1 MNRRD
6 ALRFLTTV
14 PFAGIA
20 FGQTA
25 PLIQVTKLTDT
36 IFMLSGDG
44 GNVGVVSG
52 DNSCM
57 MIDGGLPDLAKTLL
71 TVISNH
77 VDSNKVTVLFDT
89 HWHMDHVGCN
99 ETLGA
104 MGGTKIMA
112 QENVKKRLSTTTTME
127 SMNRTFEPL
136 RPEGLPTDTFTDG
149 GKMTFGK
156 VKLEYVHIPTAHTD
170 GDSYV
175 FFPDANILHTGDLL
189 FNGFYPVIDY
199 STGGWVGGMA
209 EAAHAMVKLG
219 DAKTRIIP
227 GHGPLATKKDMKAA
241 GDMLATVRERLMPMV
256 KQGRTVEEV
265 AAASPLRD
273 LDAKWGTGPIKPD
286 AFLKVAYTSILRHQ
300 KA

>member
-1 MNRRD
+1 MNRRN
-6 ALRFLTTV
+6 ALRVLASV
-14 PFAGIA
+14 PFAGVA
-20 FGQTA
+20 LAQTA
-25 PLIQVTKLTDT
+25 SLINVTKLTEA

-89 HWHMDHVGCN
+89 HWHLDHVGSN

-104 MGGTKIMA
+104 IGGTKIMA
-112 QENVKKRLSTTTTME
+112 QENVKKRLSTKTTME
-127 SMNRTFEPL
+127 STNRTFEPL
-136 RPEGLPTDTFTDG
+136 RAEGLPTETFSEG

-156 VKLEYVHIPTAHTD
+156 MKLEYVHIPTAHTD

-175 FFPDANILHTGDLL
+175 FFPDANVLHTGDLF

-209 EAAHAMVKLG
+209 EAAHTMMKLG
-219 DAKTRIIP
+219 DANTKIIP
-227 GHGPLATKKDMKAA
+227 GHGPLATKADMQAA
-241 GDMLATVRERLMPMV
+241 GDMLATVHERLMPMV
-256 KQGRTVEEV
+256 KQGRTVKEVV
-265 AAASPLRD
+265 AAAPLKD

-286 AFLKVAYTSILRHQ
+286 AFLQVAYTSILRHQ